1 MIKSLDDHSD
11 TIGALLVTAV
21 VIIALVVGG
30 YALVSSGALDGIL
43 KREKSGE
50 VKTAAPA
57 TASGYV
63 AVFLSNKQVYFGRLK
78 DAESTFPT
86 LTDVFY
92 LRVTQ
97 TLAPGTAGSVQDVSV
112 VKAGKD
118 TKDKTA
124 TPAAAA
130 QQLKNQLTL
139 IKLGAEIHGP
149 TDSIRINRD
158 QILFV
163 ETLKDDSKVVKA
175 INDYRQKNP

>member
-1 MIKSLDDHSD
+1 MLIFVVVC
-11 TIGALLVTAV
+11 TIALL
-21 VIIALVVGG
+21 VGG
-30 YALVSSGALDGIL
+30 YALISSGTLGGMF
-43 KREKSGE
+43 KSGKSGDE
-50 VKTAAPA
+50 KTAAPA

-63 AVFLSNKQVYFGRLK
+63 AVFLSNKQVYFGKLN
-78 DAESTFPT
+78 DAESVFPT

-97 TLAPGTAGSVQDVSV
+97 TLAPGTAGSAQEVSV
-112 VKAGKD
+112 VKDSKD
-118 TKDKTA
+118 AKDKTA
-124 TPAAAA
+124 TPAAAAA